1 MGRITNQMDSYLVD
15 THALAWFIAED
26 KRLSS
31 LVESLLNQAQEGEV
45 QILIPTLVLAELTHI
60 AERGKLKVTIEE
72 VLQRINQGD
81 GFIVVA
87 FDFPVLQMMLTLP
100 KEWDIHDRII
110 AATASYY
117 QTILITR
124 DEMLRASSTIKTIWD

>member
-1 MGRITNQMDSYLVD
+1 MDRALNPMDSYLVD

-31 LVESLLNQAQEGEV
+31 LVENLLNQAQEGEV

-60 AERGKLKVTIEE
+60 AERGRLKVTIVD

-81 GFIVVA
+81 GFVVVA
-87 FDFPVLQMMLTLP
+87 FDFPVLQAMLTLP
-100 KEWDIHDRII
+100 QEWDIHP
-110 AATASYY
+110 ATKS
-117 QTILITR
+117 
-124 DEMLRASSTIKTIWD
+124 IKSLS

>member
-1 MGRITNQMDSYLVD
+1 MDTYLVD

-31 LVESLLNQAQEGEV
+31 LVENLLNQAQEGEI
-45 QILIPTLVLAELTHI
+45 QILIPTLVLAELMHI
-60 AERGKLKVTIEE
+60 AEKGKVKVTVEQI
-72 VLQRINQGD
+72 LQQINQGD
-81 GFIVVA
+81 GFTVVA
-87 FDFPVLQMMLTLP
+87 FDFPVFQAMLTLP
-100 KEWDIHDRII
+100 KEWDIHDRVI

-124 DEMLRASSTIKTIWD
+124 DEMLRASSKIKTLWD